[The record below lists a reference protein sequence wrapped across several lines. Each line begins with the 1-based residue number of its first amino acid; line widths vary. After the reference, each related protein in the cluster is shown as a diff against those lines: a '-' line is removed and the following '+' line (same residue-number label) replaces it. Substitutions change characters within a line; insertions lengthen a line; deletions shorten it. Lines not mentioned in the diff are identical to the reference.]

1 MDPKTELTQAKI
13 DALKAAHGE
22 LRKVTTKRG
31 DAYVVRGATTAEW
44 RRFRSESA
52 SDRARANATETLVR
66 ACVVH
71 PETAAFSAALEKQ
84 PGLVEVLAEHV
95 VQLSG
100 AETDA
105 QGEAL

>member
-1 MDPKTELTQAKI
+1 MADLTKEAI
-13 DALKAAHGE
+13 EALKAVHGD
-22 LRKVTTKRG
+22 LRKVNTKRG
-31 DAYVVRGATTAEW
+31 TFIVRGATTGEW

-52 SDRARANATETLVR
+52 QDRTKANATETLVR

-71 PETAAFSAALEKQ
+71 PDAAGFSAAVDKA
-84 PGLVEVLAEHV
+84 PGLIETLGEHV